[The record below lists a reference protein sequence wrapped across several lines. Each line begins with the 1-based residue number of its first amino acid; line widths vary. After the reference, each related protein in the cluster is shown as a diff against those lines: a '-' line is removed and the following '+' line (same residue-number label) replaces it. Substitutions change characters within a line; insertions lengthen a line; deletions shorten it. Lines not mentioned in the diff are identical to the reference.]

1 MLLSTRKNLRVFL
14 LKVQLEKYI
23 KQEAKESL
31 ASPDHLFDGKL
42 NVVKI
47 VDEN

>member
-1 MLLSTRKNLRVFL
+1 MRVGLLRTIIVCNDLSDTDYVT
-14 LKVQLEKYI
+14 
-23 KQEAKESL
+23 QEAKESL
-31 ASPDHLFDGKL
+31 ASPDYLFDGKL

>member
-1 MLLSTRKNLRVFL
+1 MLDDQGGKLFRETYTL
-14 LKVQLEKYI
+14 
-23 KQEAKESL
+23 QEAKESL

>member
-1 MLLSTRKNLRVFL
+1 MEKTFVIFVFL
-14 LKVQLEKYI
+14 TLVI
-23 KQEAKESL
+23 MIQEAKESL
-31 ASPDHLFDGKL
+31 ASPDHLFDGKS